1 MDEIKLENRLTRLE
15 ENVDVMGEEIVDLQE
30 NQAEIKSLALAVNT
44 LAVQVKRLV
53 DDLCSTN
60 SRLDLIESR
69 PRKWLDTIISLA
81 LGAIIGGAIAYITG
95 GILG

>member
-30 NQAEIKSLALAVNT
+30 NQEEIKSLALSVNT

-81 LGAIIGGAIAYITG
+81 LGAIIGGVIGHFVG
-95 GILG
+95 GAL

>member
-30 NQAEIKSLALAVNT
+30 NQEEIKSLALSVNT

-53 DDLCSTN
+53 DDLCKTS
-60 SRLDLIESR
+60 SRLDALECR

-81 LGAIIGGAIAYITG
+81 LGAIIGGVIGHFVG
-95 GILG
+95 GAL

>member
-30 NQAEIKSLALAVNT
+30 NQAEIKSLALSVNT

-81 LGAIIGGAIAYITG
+81 LGAIIGGVIGHFVG
-95 GILG
+95 GAL

>member
-30 NQAEIKSLALAVNT
+30 NQAEIKSLALSVNT

-53 DDLCSTN
+53 DDMCSTN

-81 LGAIIGGAIAYITG
+81 LGAIIGGVIGHFVG
-95 GILG
+95 GAL

>member
-30 NQAEIKSLALAVNT
+30 NQEEIKSLALSVNT

-53 DDLCSTN
+53 DDLCKTS
-60 SRLDLIESR
+60 SRLDAIEGR

-81 LGAIIGGAIAYITG
+81 LGAIIGGVIGHFIG
-95 GILG
+95 GAL